1 MTGRAELPPEVEIAR
16 IVARLREEVGQLE
29 SDGEEQSGSRARSL
43 RARREAQ
50 RFSAVT
56 AERPY
61 LSRPGRLGTLRGLAL
76 RPVKFLLRRLMRWY
90 VEPLAAD
97 QRAFNAASLRVADE
111 LEARLV
117 ELERRAEQL
126 ER

>member
-1 MTGRAELPPEVEIAR
+1 MTDRAELPPEAEIAT
-16 IVARLREEVGQLE
+16 IVARLREQIGKLE
-29 SDGEEQSGSRARSL
+29 DDGEEESGSRTRTL

-50 RFSAVT
+50 RLSAVT

-61 LSRPGRLGTLRGLAL
+61 LAREGRLGRVRGVAL
-76 RPVKFLLRRLMRWY
+76 LPMKAVLRRLMRWY

-97 QRAFNAASLRVADE
+97 QRAFNAAMLRVADE

-117 ELERRAEQL
+117 ELERRAGRPEQ
-126 ER
+126 